1 MFKIIELMH
10 MQEGLHRLAR
20 VRKTVVNF
28 GLFIDKI
35 NV

>member
-1 MFKIIELMH
+1 MFKIIEL